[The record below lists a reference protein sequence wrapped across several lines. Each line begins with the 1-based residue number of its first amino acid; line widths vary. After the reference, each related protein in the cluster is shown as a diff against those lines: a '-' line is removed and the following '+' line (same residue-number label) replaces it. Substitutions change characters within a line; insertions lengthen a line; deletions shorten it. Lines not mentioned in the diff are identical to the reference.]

1 MVVVL
6 HEQAS
11 DSALVVAVARRNETA
26 LSELHRRHAG
36 AVNGLALK
44 ITRDATFAEEITQE
58 VFVRLWQQPE
68 RFDAER
74 GSLRAF
80 LLTTAHGR
88 SVDVVRSESS
98 RRKREE
104 RDFVSTPETFDAS
117 PEGEIMAKALGDDV
131 KAALRELSEGERKAV
146 ELAYFGG
153 YSYREV
159 AELLDEPEGTVKSRI
174 RSGLRQLKKELAG
187 AVDVH

>member
-1 MVVVL
+1 MVAVL

-11 DSALVVAVARRNETA
+11 DSALVVSVARRNETA

-74 GSLRAF
+74 GSLRAS
-80 LLTTAHGR
+80 LLTTSHGR
-88 SVDVVRSESS
+88 SIDVVRSESS
-98 RRKREE
+98 RRKREQ

-117 PEGEIMAKALGDDV
+117 PEGEVMAKANARPSSFHTSVGTAIGRWPRCST
-131 KAALRELSEGERKAV
+131 KQRELSRAAYVRTFADSRK
-146 ELAYFGG
+146 G
-153 YSYREV
+153 
-159 AELLDEPEGTVKSRI
+159 
-174 RSGLRQLKKELAG
+174 
-187 AVDVH
+187 